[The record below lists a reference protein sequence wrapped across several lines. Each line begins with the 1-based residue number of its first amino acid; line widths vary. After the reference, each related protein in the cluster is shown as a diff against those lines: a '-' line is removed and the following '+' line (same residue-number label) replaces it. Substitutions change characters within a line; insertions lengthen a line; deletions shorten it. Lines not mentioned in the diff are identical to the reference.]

1 MRRTR
6 TRKEGRH
13 GFSLIELLAALAIA
27 AVIITAATTL
37 IHNVALHFDRGTRGV
52 NEGERLI
59 LAVERLA
66 ADIGSARFVMRASEG
81 SAAQGGGAQG
91 GGTQGGAAQ
100 GSAAQGSAAQGS
112 AAQAGATQG
121 GALAFIGEPA
131 AGEQPAKVVFVGGG
145 SVASKRGGEE
155 VVALTAEQNGDL
167 MRLVRRRAPW
177 FGPRTRFEELT
188 LSDPV
193 ILLEGKV
200 LIAFEFGRLTPANGV
215 IWSDNWRGQTS
226 LPRFV
231 RLILRE
237 RDTGVDLL
245 PSAQFVIRADS
256 SSGCAQGN
264 SAACASS
271 SAPKPRKAH
280 DE

>member
-6 TRKEGRH
+6 TRTERRH

-27 AVIITAATTL
+27 AVIIAATTTL
-37 IHNVALHFDRGTRGV
+37 VHNVALHFDRGTRSV

-66 ADIGSARFVMRASEG
+66 ADIGSARFVMRTSEG
-81 SAAQGGGAQG
+81 SAAQGG
-91 GGTQGGAAQ
+91 
-100 GSAAQGSAAQGS
+100 
-112 AAQAGATQG
+112 ATQG
-121 GALAFIGEPA
+121 GTALAFIGEAA
-131 AGEQPAKVVFVGGG
+131 AGERPASIVFVGGG
-145 SVASKRGGEE
+145 SVASNQGGEE
-155 VVALTAEQNGDL
+155 VVELTAERNGDL
-167 MRLVRRRAPW
+167 MRLVRRRASW

-193 ILLEGKV
+193 ILLEGNV
-200 LIAFEFGRLTPANGV
+200 LIAFEFGRLTQNNGV
-215 IWSDNWRGQTS
+215 TWSDTWTGQTS

-231 RLILRE
+231 RLILRD
-237 RDTGVDLL
+237 RDTGADLL

-264 SAACASS
+264 STACVSS
-271 SAPKPRKAH
+271 STPNSRKAH
-280 DE
+280 DG

>member
-6 TRKEGRH
+6 TEGRH
-13 GFSLIELLAALAIA
+13 GFTLIELLAALAIA
-27 AVIITAATTL
+27 AVIIAATTTL
-37 IHNVALHFDRGTRGV
+37 VHNVALHFDRGTRSV

-66 ADIGSARFVMRASEG
+66 ADIGSARFVMRTSEG
-81 SAAQGGGAQG
+81 SAAQGVA
-91 GGTQGGAAQ
+91 TQGGA
-100 GSAAQGSAAQGS
+100 
-112 AAQAGATQG
+112 
-121 GALAFIGEPA
+121 ALAFIGEAA
-131 AGEQPAKVVFVGGG
+131 AGERPARVVFVGGG
-145 SVASKRGGEE
+145 SVASNQGGEE

-167 MRLVRRRAPW
+167 MRLVRRRASW

-193 ILLEGKV
+193 ILLEGNV

-215 IWSDNWRGQTS
+215 TWSDTWTGQTS

-231 RLILRE
+231 RLILRD
-237 RDTGVDLL
+237 RNTGADLL

-264 SAACASS
+264 STACVSS
-271 SAPKPRKAH
+271 SAPKARKAH

>member
-6 TRKEGRH
+6 TEGRH

-27 AVIITAATTL
+27 AVIIAATTTL
-37 IHNVALHFDRGTRGV
+37 VHNVALHFDRGTRGV

-66 ADIGSARFVMRASEG
+66 ADIGSARFVMRTSER
-81 SAAQGGGAQG
+81 SAAQGGAV
-91 GGTQGGAAQ
+91 QGGATQ
-100 GSAAQGSAAQGS
+100 GAAQGS

-121 GALAFIGEPA
+121 GATLAFIGEAA
-131 AGEQPAKVVFVGGG
+131 AGERPAKVIFVGGG
-145 SVASKRGGEE
+145 SVASNQGGEE
-155 VVALTAEQNGDL
+155 VVALTAERNGDL

-188 LSDPV
+188 LGDPV

-200 LIAFEFGRLTPANGV
+200 LIAFEFGRLTPTNGV
-215 IWSDNWRGQTS
+215 TWSDTWTGQTS

-231 RLILRE
+231 RLILRD
-237 RDTGVDLL
+237 RDTGADLL

-264 SAACASS
+264 SAACVSS

>member
-6 TRKEGRH
+6 PRTERRH

-27 AVIITAATTL
+27 AVIIAATTTL
-37 IHNVALHFDRGTRGV
+37 VHNVALHFDRGTRGV

-66 ADIGSARFVMRASEG
+66 ADIGSARFVMRPSD
-81 SAAQGGGAQG
+81 AAQGAAGQG
-91 GGTQGGAAQ
+91 VAATVAFV
-100 GSAAQGSAAQGS
+100 GEAAS
-112 AAQAGATQG
+112 
-121 GALAFIGEPA
+121 
-131 AGEQPAKVVFVGGG
+131 GEQPAKLVFVAAGV
-145 SVASKRGGEE
+145 VASDQSREGSGQSRGE

-167 MRLVRRRAPW
+167 MRLVRRRAAW

-200 LIAFEFGRLTPANGV
+200 LIAFEFGRLTQNNGV
-215 IWSDNWRGQTS
+215 TWSDTWTGQTS

-231 RLILRE
+231 RLILRD
-237 RDTGVDLL
+237 RDTGADLL
-245 PSAQFVIRADS
+245 PSAQFVIRADA

-264 SAACASS
+264 STACVSS
-271 SAPKPRKAH
+271 STPNSRKAH
-280 DE
+280 DG

>member
-6 TRKEGRH
+6 TDTEGRH
-13 GFSLIELLAALAIA
+13 GFSLIEVLAALAIA
-27 AVIITAATTL
+27 AVIIAATTTL
-37 IHNVALHFDRGTRGV
+37 VHNVALHFDRGTRDV

-66 ADIGSARFVMRASEG
+66 ADIGSARFVMRTSEG
-81 SAAQGGGAQG
+81 SAAKGAGVQGSA
-91 GGTQGGAAQ
+91 TQGGAAQ
-100 GSAAQGSAAQGS
+100 G
-112 AAQAGATQG
+112 GATQG
-121 GALAFIGEPA
+121 GAALAFIGEPA
-131 AGEQPAKVVFVGGG
+131 AGERPAQVVFVGGG
-145 SVASKRGGEE
+145 SVASNQGGEE
-155 VVALTAEQNGDL
+155 VVALTAEQNGNL
-167 MRLVRRRAPW
+167 MRLVRRRASW

-193 ILLEGKV
+193 ILLEGNV

-215 IWSDNWRGQTS
+215 TWSDTWTGQTS

-231 RLILRE
+231 RLILRD
-237 RDTGVDLL
+237 RDTGADLL

-264 SAACASS
+264 STACVSS
-271 SAPKPRKAH
+271 STPNSRKAH
-280 DE
+280 DG

>member
-1 MRRTR
+1 MRRAR
-6 TRKEGRH
+6 TGTEGRH

-27 AVIITAATTL
+27 AVIIAATTTL
-37 IHNVALHFDRGTRGV
+37 VHNVALHFDRGTRSV

-66 ADIGSARFVMRASEG
+66 ADIGSARFVMRTGEG
-81 SAAQGGGAQG
+81 SAAQGGA
-91 GGTQGGAAQ
+91 TQGGA
-100 GSAAQGSAAQGS
+100 
-112 AAQAGATQG
+112 
-121 GALAFIGEPA
+121 ALAFIGEPA
-131 AGEQPAKVVFVGGG
+131 AGERPARVVFVGGG
-145 SVASKRGGEE
+145 SVASNQGAEE

-167 MRLVRRRAPW
+167 MRLVRRRASW

-193 ILLEGKV
+193 ILLEGNV
-200 LIAFEFGRLTPANGV
+200 LIAFAFGRLTQDNGV
-215 IWSDNWRGQTS
+215 TWSDTWTGQTS

-231 RLILRE
+231 RLILRD
-237 RDTGVDLL
+237 RDTGADLL

-256 SSGCAQGN
+256 SSGCAPGN
-264 SAACASS
+264 STACVSS
-271 SAPKPRKAH
+271 SAPKARKAH

>member
-6 TRKEGRH
+6 TRTEGQH

-27 AVIITAATTL
+27 AVIITATTTL
-37 IHNVALHFDRGTRGV
+37 VHNVALHFDRGTRGV

-66 ADIGSARFVMRASEG
+66 ADIGSARFVMRTSEG
-81 SAAQGGGAQG
+81 SAAQGGA
-91 GGTQGGAAQ
+91 TQGGA
-100 GSAAQGSAAQGS
+100 
-112 AAQAGATQG
+112 
-121 GALAFIGEPA
+121 ALAFIGEAA
-131 AGEQPAKVVFVGGG
+131 AGERPARVVFVGGG
-145 SVASKRGGEE
+145 SVASNQGGEE

-167 MRLVRRRAPW
+167 MRLVRRRASW

-193 ILLEGKV
+193 ILLEGNV

-215 IWSDNWRGQTS
+215 TWSDTWTGQTS

-231 RLILRE
+231 RLILRD
-237 RDTGVDLL
+237 RDTGADLL

-264 SAACASS
+264 STGCVSS

>member
-6 TRKEGRH
+6 IRTERRH

-27 AVIITAATTL
+27 AVIIAATTTL
-37 IHNVALHFDRGTRGV
+37 VHNVALHFDRGTRDV

-66 ADIGSARFVMRASEG
+66 ADIGSARFVMRTSEG
-81 SAAQGGGAQG
+81 SAAQGGAAQGVAAQG
-91 GGTQGGAAQ
+91 GATQGGATQGGAAQ
-100 GSAAQGSAAQGS
+100 G
-112 AAQAGATQG
+112 GATQG
-121 GALAFIGEPA
+121 GAILAFIGEPA
-131 AGEQPAKVVFVGGG
+131 AGDRPARVVFVGGG
-145 SVASKRGGEE
+145 SVASNRGGEE
-155 VVALTAEQNGDL
+155 VVALTAERNGDL
-167 MRLVRRRAPW
+167 MRLVRRRASW

-193 ILLEGKV
+193 ILLEGNI
-200 LIAFEFGRLTPANGV
+200 LIAFEFGRLTPTNGV
-215 IWSDNWRGQTS
+215 TWSDTWTGQTS

-231 RLILRE
+231 RLILRD
-237 RDTGVDLL
+237 RDSSADLL

-264 SAACASS
+264 STACVSS
-271 SAPKPRKAH
+271 STPNSRKAH
-280 DE
+280 DG

>member
-6 TRKEGRH
+6 IRTERRH

-27 AVIITAATTL
+27 AVIIAATTTL
-37 IHNVALHFDRGTRGV
+37 VHNVALHFDRGTRSV

-66 ADIGSARFVMRASEG
+66 ADIGSARFVMRTSEG
-81 SAAQGGGAQG
+81 SVAQGVAAQGGM
-91 GGTQGGAAQ
+91 TQAG
-100 GSAAQGSAAQGS
+100 AAQGS
-112 AAQAGATQG
+112 AAQAGATQAG

-131 AGEQPAKVVFVGGG
+131 AGERPARLIFVGAG
-145 SVASKRGGEE
+145 SVASNRGGEE
-155 VVALTAEQNGDL
+155 VVALTAERNGDL
-167 MRLVRRRAPW
+167 MRLVRRRASW

-188 LSDPV
+188 LNDPV
-193 ILLEGKV
+193 ILLEGNV
-200 LIAFEFGRLTPANGV
+200 FIAFEFGRLTQDNRV
-215 IWSDNWRGQTS
+215 NWSDTWTGQTS

-231 RLILRE
+231 RLILRD
-237 RDTGVDLL
+237 RDTGADLL

-264 SAACASS
+264 SGACVSS
-271 SAPKPRKAH
+271 STPNSRKAH
-280 DE
+280 DG